1 LTFNLHQAT
10 LPLVLEPILLTPLQ
24 IRRLYGLHPNTLLK
38 WERHGLIRPL
48 RTPGGR
54 RRYRREDVE
63 ALLGLEEARRLAPQ
77 VVLYARVST
86 RKQEAYLQNQIVRLE
101 AWAKENNLRYEVVA
115 EVAGGVNEK
124 RRGLLKVLNRVK
136 RGEVE
141 AVVVEYEDRLA
152 RFGVDYLRAYLEA
165 FGARL
170 VVLNGEEHPED
181 LRRVLSGGPGGHRFL
196 LRRQGVRQTGLGLTE
211 AGGEE
216 GTCRGSLNSL

>member
-1 LTFNLHQAT
+1 M
-10 LPLVLEPILLTPLQ
+10 EPILLTPLQ
-24 IRRLYGLHPNTLLK
+24 VHRLYGIHQNTLLK

-86 RKQEAYLQNQIVRLE
+86 RKQEAYLQNQIARLE
-101 AWAKENNLRYEVVA
+101 AWAKERGLRYEVVA
-115 EVAGGVNEK
+115 EVASGVNER
-124 RRGLLKVLNRVK
+124 RRGLAKVLNRVK

-152 RFGVDYLRAYLEA
+152 RFGLEYLKAYLEA

-170 VVLNGEEHPED
+170 VVLNGEVDQEHPED
-181 LRRVLSGGPGGHRFL
+181 LQRELAEDLVAIVSSFAARVYGKRGSVSQMRAGRKRRPPAEGEH
-196 LRRQGVRQTGLGLTE
+196 
-211 AGGEE
+211 GEE
-216 GTCRGSLNSL
+216 A

>member
-1 LTFNLHQAT
+1 M
-10 LPLVLEPILLTPLQ
+10 EPILLTPLQ
-24 IRRLYGLHPNTLLK
+24 VHRLYGIHQNTLLK

-86 RKQEAYLQNQIVRLE
+86 RKQEAYLQNQIARLE
-101 AWAKENNLRYEVVA
+101 AWAKERGLRYEVVA
-115 EVAGGVNEK
+115 EVASGVNER
-124 RRGLLKVLNRVK
+124 RRGLAKVLNRVK

-152 RFGVDYLRAYLEA
+152 RFGLEYLKAYLEA

-170 VVLNGEEHPED
+170 VVLNGEVDQEHPED
-181 LRRVLSGGPGGHRFL
+181 LQRELAEDLVAIVSSFAARVYGKRGSVSRMRAGRKRRPPAEGEH
-196 LRRQGVRQTGLGLTE
+196 
-211 AGGEE
+211 GEE
-216 GTCRGSLNSL
+216 A

>member
-1 LTFNLHQAT
+1 M
-10 LPLVLEPILLTPLQ
+10 EPILLTPLQ
-24 IRRLYGLHPNTLLK
+24 VHRLYGIHQNTLLK

-86 RKQEAYLQNQIVRLE
+86 RKQEAYLQNQIARLE
-101 AWAKENNLRYEVVA
+101 AWAKERGLRYEVVA
-115 EVAGGVNEK
+115 EVASGVNER
-124 RRGLLKVLNRVK
+124 RRGLAKVLNRVK

-152 RFGVDYLRAYLEA
+152 RFGLEYLKAYLEA

-170 VVLNGEEHPED
+170 VVLNGEVDQEHPED
-181 LRRVLSGGPGGHRFL
+181 LQRELAEDLVAIVSSFAARVYRKRGSVSRMRAGRKRRPPAEGEH
-196 LRRQGVRQTGLGLTE
+196 
-211 AGGEE
+211 GEE
-216 GTCRGSLNSL
+216 A

>member
-1 LTFNLHQAT
+1 M
-10 LPLVLEPILLTPLQ
+10 EPILLTPLQ
-24 IRRLYGLHPNTLLK
+24 VHRLYGIHQNTLLK

-86 RKQEAYLQNQIVRLE
+86 RKQEAYLQNQIARLE
-101 AWAKENNLRYEVVA
+101 AWAKERGLRYEVVA
-115 EVAGGVNEK
+115 EVASGVNER
-124 RRGLLKVLNRVK
+124 RRGLAKVLNRVK

-152 RFGVDYLRAYLEA
+152 RFGLEYLKAYLEA

-170 VVLNGEEHPED
+170 VVLNGEGDQEHPED
-181 LRRVLSGGPGGHRFL
+181 LQRELAEDLVAIVSSFAARAYGKRGAVSRMRAGRKRRPPAEGEH
-196 LRRQGVRQTGLGLTE
+196 
-211 AGGEE
+211 GEE
-216 GTCRGSLNSL
+216 A